1 MNSLETSSF
10 PSIHHHLEVF
20 GMWGGIPELGIQ
32 GLWAAN
38 LYFQLLGQIPG
49 WGISPGQN
57 GSTLPT
63 PPSTVSG
70 DSPPQNPA
78 GDRIYCLENVGM
90 QSPGGYLGIEELG
103 MNLLVGLPEE
113 FALFSEFKHRVCRR
127 RRRNFLKRDIFSSV
141 ASPLLTTN
149 SS

>member
-1 MNSLETSSF
+1 MGRHSRVGNSGTLGSKLVFSAAGTDSRLGNFPWTEWIYTTNTSQHCF
-10 PSIHHHLEVF
+10 R
-20 GMWGGIPELGIQ
+20 
-32 GLWAAN
+32 
-38 LYFQLLGQIPG
+38 
-49 WGISPGQN
+49 
-57 GSTLPT
+57 
-63 PPSTVSG
+63 
-70 DSPPQNPA
+70 DSPPRNAA

-103 MNLLVGLPEE
+103 VNLLVGLPEE
-113 FALFSEFKHRVCRR
+113 LALFSEFKHRVCRR